1 MRARRVPP
9 LLLVLAGVAVLA
21 TGCFS
26 SKVSDTTITNE
37 ITLGQGTAA
46 TAVNP
51 ESGGGATPTTTA
63 ATPTTGSTSSTGTAT
78 TAASTA
84 TTTSGGS
91 SGADLAAGKTAFTA
105 TCGGCHALKDA
116 GTSGQVGPN
125 LDQLG
130 TLTVALIAHQIEVG
144 GGPMPPKLLTGADA
158 ANVAAYVA
166 SVAGKK

>member
-1 MRARRVPP
+1 MRARRVFP

-51 ESGGGATPTTTA
+51 ESGGGATTTA
-63 ATPTTGSTSSTGTAT
+63 TSTTGSTSSTGTAT

-166 SVAGKK
+166 SAAGKK